1 MSTRKV
7 TGDALNRILTA
18 SKEYIDSRDIDFQGF
33 NVDPDTGELID
44 PDTGIV
50 IKDLSLCDHDN
61 IYEDD
66 VDNLLKEIFNK

>member
-18 SKEYIDSRDIDFQGF
+18 SKEYIDSRDIDFQGLDI
-33 NVDPDTGELID
+33 NPDTGELID

-50 IKDLSLCDHDN
+50 INALSFCGHGN
-61 IYEDD
+61 IYESEL
-66 VDNLLKEIFNK
+66 NSLLRRIFTR